1 MDVATRNGWQLY
13 VFAFF
18 LNTLKELVSEVK
30 KQQANNPADFYN
42 HPSMKMLTSIRK
54 TIIDDVPMN
63 PAAGKFQQGK
73 TLGKDYKHW
82 RRVKNGLP
90 DRYRLFF
97 RFNSETPKSIIYAWI
112 NDESTLRKAGAK
124 TDVYTV
130 FKRYLDQGKVP
141 DTWKTLLEESSSDIP
156 IEA

>member
-13 VFAFF
+13 AFTFF
-18 LNTLKELVSEVK
+18 LNTLNELVLEVK
-30 KQQANNPADFYN
+30 KQQANNPSDFYN
-42 HPSMKMLTSIRK
+42 HSSMKMLISIRK
-54 TIIDDVPMN
+54 AIIDDVPIN
-63 PAAGKFQQGK
+63 PAADKFQQGK
-73 TLGKDYKHW
+73 TLGKTYKHW
-82 RRVKNGLP
+82 RRVKSGLP

-97 RFNSETPKSIIYAWI
+97 RFNSETPKAIIYAWI
-112 NDESTLRKAGAK
+112 NDKNTLRKAGAK

-141 DTWKTLLEESSSDIP
+141 DTWKILLEESSSDIP